1 MKMTKMTMTT
11 LTASVLYE
19 PSLSVEFVE
28 NDVSFLAIEF

>member
-11 LTASVLYE
+11 LTTSILYE
-19 PSLSVEFVE
+19 PSLSVEFVA

>member
-19 PSLSVEFVE
+19 PSLSVDFAK
-28 NDVSFLAIEF
+28 NDVSFFAIEF

>member
-11 LTASVLYE
+11 LTTSVLYE

-28 NDVSFLAIEF
+28 NNVSFLAIEF